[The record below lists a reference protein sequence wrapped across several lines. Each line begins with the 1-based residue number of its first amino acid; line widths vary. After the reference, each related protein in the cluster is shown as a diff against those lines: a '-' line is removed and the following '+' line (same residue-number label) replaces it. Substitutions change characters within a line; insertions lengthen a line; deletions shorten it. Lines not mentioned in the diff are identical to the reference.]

1 MALPDVPR
9 RSDVLGDGDQRR
21 RVSHDWDV
29 WLAGLRRRIDL
40 STPAGTFAN
49 NAAAVAAGLAVG
61 QTYQTA
67 TGELRVV
74 V

>member
-1 MALPDVPR
+1 MLPPVPLR
-9 RSDVLGDGDQRR
+9 VLVLERGFIG
-21 RVSHDWDV
+21 HDWAV
-29 WLAGLRRRIDL
+29 WLNALARQISL

-49 NAAAVAAGLAVG
+49 NAAAVAAGLTVG

-67 TGELRVV
+67 TGEVRVV